1 LYNTKSLEKILN
13 IHSKYNVGDI
23 YLGRVINILEN
34 INVAFIK
41 LDKWKQNGFMIL
53 KDKFS
58 FYNNIHLGEDI
69 VVQIIKEQISKKG
82 PTVTKNIIFEDE
94 KIKRYQYNK
103 NNFNF
108 EKKFDFNK
116 KQYSQIITK
125 LVKPKNISIEIKK
138 KENKINIWEII
149 QSLKKLETQSFIIK
163 KKIKNIVHSPC
174 LISTKQE
181 ILEILLKKNYIQKD
195 TVIVTKSKGEG
206 LKIRKNLNSL
216 SIRKNRIYIEYCNE
230 KIARNYQY
238 YIEFLIK
245 ELLKPNIKLS
255 TGGQITIEK
264 TEALTSI
271 DVNSGGFNKLRSTR
285 EAILW
290 VNLAATKEI
299 ISQLKLKNISGII
312 VIDFI
317 DMTNQDDQLS
327 LLEYLN
333 KELQLT
339 FLNGTKIIQIS
350 DIGLVEITRQ
360 REERNIY
367 DMFTKQCLVCQGLGY
382 KRNEKVYNKLPNYFI
397 EITSVFG

>member
-1 LYNTKSLEKILN
+1 MYNTKSLEKILN

-58 FYNNIHLGEDI
+58 FYNNIRLGEDI

-195 TVIVTKSKGEG
+195 TVIVTKSKAEG
-206 LKIRKNLNSL
+206 LKIRKNLNSK
-216 SIRKNRIYIEYCNE
+216 RKR
-230 KIARNYQY
+230 
-238 YIEFLIK
+238 LI
-245 ELLKPNIKLS
+245 
-255 TGGQITIEK
+255 
-264 TEALTSI
+264 
-271 DVNSGGFNKLRSTR
+271 
-285 EAILW
+285 
-290 VNLAATKEI
+290 
-299 ISQLKLKNISGII
+299 
-312 VIDFI
+312 
-317 DMTNQDDQLS
+317 
-327 LLEYLN
+327 
-333 KELQLT
+333 
-339 FLNGTKIIQIS
+339 
-350 DIGLVEITRQ
+350 
-360 REERNIY
+360 
-367 DMFTKQCLVCQGLGY
+367 
-382 KRNEKVYNKLPNYFI
+382 
-397 EITSVFG
+397 